1 MAKQGLAE
9 LTPDLLILKVS
20 ILEEQFK
27 KLEKLIS
34 TKLFQLDSQLQTQI
48 GPIAP
53 NNQSDCGLGAPQVS
67 LLKELELFNLET
79 VDEKVRMLERLKV
92 IEEQNNQMQ
101 KDLET
106 LIFRIEELEVENSQ
120 LKQRQVSDKV
130 HMDQSFSHRVDQ
142 ELRKMEF
149 EAIRKII
156 SDLAPLFEL
165 GD

>member
-53 NNQSDCGLGAPQVS
+53 TNLSDGAPQVS

-120 LKQRQVSDKV
+120 LKQRQASDKA

-156 SDLAPLFEL
+156 SDLAPVLEL

>member
-53 NNQSDCGLGAPQVS
+53 NNLSDGGLGAPQVS
-67 LLKELELFNLET
+67 LLKELELFNMET

-106 LIFRIEELEVENSQ
+106 LIFRIEELEVENSH
-120 LKQRQVSDKV
+120 LKQRKVVSDKAN
-130 HMDQSFSHRVDQ
+130 MDQQSFTHRVDQ
-142 ELRKMEF
+142 ELKKMEF

-156 SDLAPLFEL
+156 
-165 GD
+165 

>member
-1 MAKQGLAE
+1 MAKQGLSE

-48 GPIAP
+48 AP
-53 NNQSDCGLGAPQVS
+53 TNLSDGAPQVS

-106 LIFRIEELEVENSQ
+106 LIFRIEEFEVENSQ
-120 LKQRQVSDKV
+120 LKQRQTSDKA

-156 SDLAPLFEL
+156 SDLAPVLEM